1 MKRIFLILL
10 TGILSVLLLSGV
22 ALAEKSKTKT
32 VPVKKEKHEETELPP
47 DSWSKR
53 MPSAPVMCVISEN
66 GITIDGADTN
76 EITLY
81 EVYDDSGYCL
91 VSYSSE
97 RDFIS
102 FLYNTDMDVE
112 LRLYADGYV
121 YSGWW

>member
-1 MKRIFLILL
+1 M
-10 TGILSVLLLSGV
+10 SVLTTLLLPGMVS
-22 ALAEKSKTKT
+22 AEKSKTKT
-32 VPVKKEKHEETELPP
+32 VPVKKEKREETELPP

-66 GITIDGADTN
+66 GITIEGVDSG
-76 EITLY
+76 EITSY
-81 EVYDDSGYCL
+81 EVYDEDGSC
-91 VSYSSE
+91 VASYSSE